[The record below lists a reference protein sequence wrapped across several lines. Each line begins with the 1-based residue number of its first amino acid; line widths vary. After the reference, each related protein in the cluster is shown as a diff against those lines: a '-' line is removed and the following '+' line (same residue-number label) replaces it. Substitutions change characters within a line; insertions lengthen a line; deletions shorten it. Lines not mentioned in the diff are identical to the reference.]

1 MKINKCSHVLFMF
14 GPIVV
19 LYLAILYVKGLKDS
33 GKQDTAD
40 VLRRYGLPSIPI
52 CLNEKLKATRK
63 EARSILHSN
72 TSGNE
77 NLMKTPLVVER
88 KRTQVGL
95 HLLEEY

>member
-1 MKINKCSHVLFMF
+1 MKINNCSHVLFMF
-14 GPIVV
+14 GPIIV
-19 LYLAILYVKGLKDS
+19 LYLAILYVKELKDS
-33 GKQDTAD
+33 EKQDTAD
-40 VLRRYGLPSIPI
+40 VLRRYGLPSI